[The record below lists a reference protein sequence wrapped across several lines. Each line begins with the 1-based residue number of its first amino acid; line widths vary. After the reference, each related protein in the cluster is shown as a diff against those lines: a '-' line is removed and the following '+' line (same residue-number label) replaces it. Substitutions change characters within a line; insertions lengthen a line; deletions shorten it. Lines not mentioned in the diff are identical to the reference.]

1 MDTIKNTWHK
11 KPMVIILSAILIL
24 AIILLLVVVILQA
37 VVFRNNNGAKEATA
51 VIEQTA
57 ALVEPGSSEGTEAQA
72 PTPTATVVVKDP
84 TATPLPAP
92 TATPKPTSTPKSSAP
107 SAGGSTGTGAGTA
120 VATEPE
126 IGDVMKNGGFES
138 GFGDDGVAEQWHHF
152 TNDSAKY
159 IFASEVW
166 PLAIRDGKQAQR
178 ITIFEATQP
187 NRYAGIYQTAP
198 VVPGKTYQLSLHGQI
213 RSRAGN
219 IAVSNYGYRMQYAV
233 DYEGGE
239 DWQSLPEKAW
249 VELPWDEQLL
259 DDANV
264 KFLDYSAKLTPTGE
278 RVTIFVR
285 AWNKWADPVEA
296 QYTLDTISLTGPK
309 PVDALVDQPLPS
321 TGATPPGLPTDPR
334 IWGGLALLVFLIG
347 GAAWRAREA
356 ANQRMM

>member
-24 AIILLLVVVILQA
+24 AIILLLVVVVLQA
-37 VVFRNNNGAKEATA
+37 VVFRNNSGAKEATA
-51 VIEQTA
+51 VITEIA
-57 ALVEPGSSEGTEAQA
+57 ATVEATQPGSGEEETL
-72 PTPTATVVVKDP
+72 PTN
-84 TATPLPAP
+84 TATPVVNEPLSTSTPSLTSTPTPAPAP
-92 TATPKPTSTPKSSAP
+92 TKQPPAAASTPVVSAQP
-107 SAGGSTGTGAGTA
+107 ETGN
-120 VATEPE
+120 
-126 IGDVMKNGGFES
+126 VMKNGGFEA
-138 GFGDDGVAEQWHHF
+138 GFGDDGVAEQWHRF

-159 IFASEVW
+159 IFASEIW

-187 NRYAGIYQTAP
+187 DRYAGIYQTAP
-198 VVPGKTYQLSLHGQI
+198 VIPGQTYQLSLHGQI
-213 RSRAGN
+213 RSRAGD

-239 DWQSLPEKAW
+239 DWQTLPEEAW
-249 VELPWDEQLL
+249 VELPWDEQPL
-259 DDANV
+259 DGANV
-264 KFLDYSAKLTPTGE
+264 KFLDYNTKLTPTGE
-278 RVTIFVR
+278 RVTVFVR
-285 AWNKWADPVEA
+285 AWSKWADPVEA
-296 QYTLDTISLTGPK
+296 QYTLDTLSLTGPK

-321 TGATPPGLPTDPR
+321 TGGATPGMPTDPR